1 MEKITI
7 EEIKKRVKKSFV
19 SLLARQVLLR
29 IIGFV
34 TINIILAKILPV
46 ETLGIFNIATG
57 IITFFAFFSD
67 VGLAASLIQKKE
79 VIKKEDISTTF
90 TIQICIVGI
99 LSLAIFLA
107 APYFGKLYNLNIDGV
122 WLIRVLG
129 ISFFLTSLKVIPSV
143 LLERNLRFN
152 PLVFVEVIETLIF
165 NILLIYLVYQG
176 KGLWSFSVAALVKA
190 IIGVV
195 IIYAVAPVR
204 VGLGIEKA
212 AARKLLSFGL
222 PFQANNLLA
231 LVKDRLVPL
240 VIARM
245 VGATG
250 IGYITWS
257 QNLAFLPL
265 EFMNII
271 TRITFPAFSRLQ
283 SDNELLSRA
292 VEKSLFAT
300 AIVVYP
306 ALFGI
311 GAILPSLVTYV
322 VSSKWQP
329 AVESFYLF
337 AFSTY
342 WAVMSTTFTNTLN
355 AVGKIKITLKLMV
368 MWTVLT
374 WVLTPILTLSF
385 GFIGV
390 ALASFIISF
399 SSVVTIILVKRI
411 LVVSILEAIS
421 IPTLAS
427 FAMGLLVYI
436 YSQFYVRDRLS
447 LISAILIGA
456 IFYSL
461 IVYLFAKDK
470 IVNDLKSLRRE

>member
-7 EEIKKRVKKSFV
+7 EEIKKRVKKSFF

-34 TINIILAKILPV
+34 TINIVLAKILPV

-79 VIKKEDISTTF
+79 ELKNEDISTTF
-90 TIQICIVGI
+90 TIQVIIVGI
-99 LSLAIFLA
+99 LSLAIFLS
-107 APYFGKLYNLNIDGV
+107 APYFGNLYNLNSDGV
-122 WLIRVLG
+122 WLIRILG
-129 ISFFLTSLKVIPSV
+129 ISFFLTSLKVTPSV

-152 PLVFVEVIETLIF
+152 PLVFVEVVETLVF
-165 NILLIYLVYQG
+165 NILLIFLVYQG
-176 KGLWSFSVAALVKA
+176 KGIWSFSIATLVKGMV
-190 IIGVV
+190 GVV

-204 VGLGIEKA
+204 VGLGIEKE

-283 SDNELLSRA
+283 SDSQSLSRA
-292 VEKSLFAT
+292 VEKSLFIT
-300 AIVVYP
+300 ALVVYP
-306 ALFGI
+306 TLFGI

-329 AVESFYLF
+329 AVNSFYLF

-355 AVGKIKITLKLMV
+355 AIGKIKITLKLMV

-411 LVVSILEAIS
+411 LVVNILGAIS

-427 FAMGLLVYI
+427 LAMGVLVYF
-436 YSQFYVRDRLS
+436 YAQFLVRDKLT
-447 LISAILIGA
+447 LIGAILIGV

-461 IVYLFAKDK
+461 IIYLFAKDK
-470 IVNDLKSLRRE
+470 IINDYKSLKGD

>member
-7 EEIKKRVKKSFV
+7 EEIKKRIKKSFI
-19 SLLARQVLLR
+19 SLLARQIVLR
-29 IIGFV
+29 VIGFI
-34 TINIILAKILPV
+34 TINIVLAKALPV

-57 IITFFAFFSD
+57 IITFFALFSD

-79 VIKKEDISTTF
+79 DIKKEDISTTF
-90 TIQICIVGI
+90 TIQIIIVGV
-99 LSLAIFLA
+99 LSLIIFLL
-107 APYFGKLYNLNIDGV
+107 APYFGSLYSLNNDGV

-152 PLVFVEVIETLIF
+152 PLVFVEVVETLVF
-165 NILLIYLVYQG
+165 NLLLIYLVYQG
-176 KGLWSFSVAALVKA
+176 KGIWSFSIATVIKGIV
-190 IIGVV
+190 GVV
-195 IIYAVAPVR
+195 IIYSVAPIR
-204 VGLGIEKA
+204 LGIGIEKE

-231 LVKDRLVPL
+231 LIKDRLVPL
-240 VIARM
+240 VIAWM

-257 QNLAFLPL
+257 QNLAVLPL
-265 EFMNII
+265 ELMNII

-283 SDNELLSRA
+283 SDNQSLSQA
-292 VEKSLFAT
+292 VEKSLFVT
-300 AIVVYP
+300 ALIVYP

-329 AVESFYLF
+329 AVNSFYLF

-342 WAVMSTTFTNTLN
+342 WAVMSVTFTNTLN
-355 AVGKIKITLKLMV
+355 AIGKIKTTLKLMV

-374 WVLTPILTLSF
+374 WVLTPILTLSL

-411 LVVSILEAIS
+411 LVVNILEAIS

-427 FAMGLLVYI
+427 LVMGILVYF
-436 YSQFYVRDRLS
+436 YGQFLVRDRLS
-447 LISAILIGA
+447 LVSAILVGA

-461 IVYLFAKDK
+461 IIYTFAKDK
-470 IVNDLKSLRRE
+470 ILSDLKSLQGE